1 MLRAGVQ
8 RRRVNA
14 TRLMAAVRVYGAL
27 AQVRLA
33 SVALGAIAVAVAMF
47 YEREAAGLGGE
58 FIEEYE
64 RALEMIASNP
74 HLAPISRGRV
84 GAS

>member
-1 MLRAGVQ
+1 MR
-8 RRRVNA
+8 
-14 TRLMAAVRVYGAL
+14 VRVLTPA
-27 AQVRLA
+27 RDEF
-33 SVALGAIAVAVAMF
+33 VAAAMF

-74 HLAPISRGRV
+74 HLGPHFEGESRRKLMRPFPIHIV
-84 GAS
+84 

>member
-1 MLRAGVQ
+1 
-8 RRRVNA
+8 
-14 TRLMAAVRVYGAL
+14 
-27 AQVRLA
+27 
-33 SVALGAIAVAVAMF
+33 MF

-74 HLAPISRGRV
+74 HLGPHFEGESRRKLMRRFPFQIVYEVHPEEVVVVAVAHLRMRPGYWRRRL
-84 GAS
+84 A